1 MKKILVSLAVI
12 CMVSLFAVTAFAANA
27 LVSGFD
33 AADIAAYMNYNT
45 GLSMYSVEAPTVE
58 AAKGD
63 NGNGVKITA
72 GSKNAW
78 VQGFNVQDD
87 ATLAAL
93 MENWAAGK
101 YLKLYVENTSDK
113 ATFGLRFT
121 FNGEGTAA
129 SFDCSKAVLYAKN
142 GSKPEVKTN
151 DGGGFD
157 STDGGGK
164 AVSAIVIPAGF
175 KGYVYFP
182 LDNCTV
188 AAPAGWG
195 KALHTN
201 FNEGLKTM
209 EIDVRENFGEATSL
223 TYILDSLEIVDEIQP
238 TADFS
243 VIAYAV
249 AAITGCGAL
258 VVAKKRK

>member
-142 GSKPEVKTN
+142 GSKPAVTTG
-151 DGGGFD
+151 DGGGYGEN
-157 STDGGGK
+157 SS
-164 AVSAIVIPAGF
+164 VIIPAGF

-182 LDNCTV
+182 LDNCTL

-201 FNEGLKTM
+201 FNEGIKTM

-223 TYILDSLEIVDEIQP
+223 TYIFDSLEIVDEVQP

-258 VVAKKRK
+258 VIAKKRG